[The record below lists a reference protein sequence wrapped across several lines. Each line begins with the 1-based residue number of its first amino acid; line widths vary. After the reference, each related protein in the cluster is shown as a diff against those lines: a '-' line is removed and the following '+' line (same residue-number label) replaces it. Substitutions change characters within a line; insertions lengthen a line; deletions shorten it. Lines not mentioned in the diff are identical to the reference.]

1 MPQIDGPLLLIV
13 AALLAAIIGYA
24 NQHGG
29 TCTVA
34 AVSEAIERQPGR
46 LLALAE
52 AGLWAFAL
60 GTVMKMAGASLPP
73 VNDFAVTLDTIIGG
87 ALLGLGAWLN
97 KACLFGTLTQLGRRN
112 PNYLFTLTG
121 LFAGYTVHNALFD
134 AHVAGAPPMQPD
146 SRIMLAVGSLF
157 LASLA
162 AQIVRVALASRNK
175 GRLSIGFGQH
185 EALIIHA
192 LAFTV
197 MASIAGVWTYGDLMS
212 RYAHGG
218 ASPDWMHLLLVSAL
232 LAGAL
237 FGGWRTAQA
246 TKFLPCTA
254 MLCFTGGSMM
264 AIGSS
269 VIPGGNDLLIL
280 YAAPLLQWHAIVAI
294 GVMLATIAVCILL
307 QRVWGSLPPKT
318 E

>member
-112 PNYLFTLTG
+112 PNYLFTLIG
-121 LFAGYTVHNALFD
+121 LFAGYAGHNALFD
-134 AHVAGAPPMQPD
+134 GHVAGAPPVQPD
-146 SRIMLAVGSLF
+146 SLIMLAVGSLF

-162 AQIVRVALASRNK
+162 TQIVRVAVASRKK

-237 FGGWRTAQA
+237 FGSWRTAQA
-246 TKFLPCTA
+246 TKFLPGTA

-318 E
+318 G